1 MDSLSY
7 VLQGIRLKTA
17 IYGTVWLRP
26 PWGVRIAGGEAAVF
40 HAVTAGRCTFRLDDE
55 RSTIEVATGDVIV
68 VPHGHAHTFQDDPLS
83 PVRTIDLAAA
93 ARSGRRPPRQK
104 AGGEAT
110 ATGVVCG
117 QFWFE
122 DDKVHPLVATLP
134 AAIHLRAADD
144 ARAADWFEPMLR
156 FVAHENDR
164 STAGGDAIVTRFA
177 DVIVLQAIRTHLAS
191 MPLDERRWARALTDD
206 KLCAALRLLHEHPEK
221 PWTVAELARRAAT
234 SRSALAVRFATL
246 IGEPP
251 LQYLTRLRMHRAERL
266 LRANGASLAEIA
278 SSVGYAT
285 EAAFSRAFKRAAGV
299 APGAYRRR
307 SVGK

>member
-1 MDSLSY
+1 
-7 VLQGIRLKTA
+7 
-17 IYGTVWLRP
+17 
-26 PWGVRIAGGEAAVF
+26 
-40 HAVTAGRCTFRLDDE
+40 
-55 RSTIEVATGDVIV
+55 
-68 VPHGHAHTFQDDPLS
+68 
-83 PVRTIDLAAA
+83 
-93 ARSGRRPPRQK
+93 
-104 AGGEAT
+104 
-110 ATGVVCG
+110 
-117 QFWFE
+117 
-122 DDKVHPLVATLP
+122 
-134 AAIHLRAADD
+134 
-144 ARAADWFEPMLR
+144 MLR